1 MRQTMSEEDLI
12 RKTYKPGEGIFKE
25 GDSGSEAY
33 VIEEGAV
40 EISKSEGR
48 AELILSVLKPGG
60 VIGEM
65 ALIDSSP
72 RMATARAAR
81 KTTLIVIPKA
91 VFTKI
96 MGKTDAVIRVIL
108 MALLGRL
115 RNQSSQNVEKTL

>member
-1 MRQTMSEEDLI
+1 MAEDLM
-12 RKTYKPGEGIFKE
+12 RKSFRPGEVIFQE
-25 GDSGSEAY
+25 GETGAEAY
-33 VIEEGAV
+33 VIEDGSV
-40 EISKSEGR
+40 EISKSDAG
-48 AELILSVLKPGG
+48 AELILSVLKPGE

-91 VFTKI
+91 VFSKI
-96 MGKTDAVIRVIL
+96 IGKTDAVVRVIL

-115 RNQSSQNVEKTL
+115 RIQSKQYVDKTL

>member
-1 MRQTMSEEDLI
+1 MSTEDLV
-12 RKTYKPGEGIFKE
+12 RKSFKPGEVIFAE
-25 GDSGSEAY
+25 GEQGDEAY
-33 VIEEGAV
+33 VIEEGSV
-40 EISKSEGR
+40 EISKTDGD
-48 AELILSVLKPGG
+48 AELILSVLKPGE

-81 KTTLIVIPKA
+81 KTSLIVIPKS
-91 VFTKI
+91 VFAKI
-96 MGKTDAVIRVIL
+96 LGKTDAVVRVIL

>member
-1 MRQTMSEEDLI
+1 MAAEDLV
-12 RKTYKPGEGIFKE
+12 RKSFKPGEVIFAE
-25 GDSGSEAY
+25 GDSGNEAY
-33 VIEEGAV
+33 VIEEGTV
-40 EISKSEGR
+40 EISKSEGN
-48 AELILSVLKPGG
+48 AELILSVLKSGE

-81 KTTLIVIPKA
+81 RTTLIVIPKA
-91 VFTKI
+91 VFAKI
-96 MGKTDAVIRVIL
+96 LGKTDAVVRVIL